1 MSTGVL
7 APEAVLNP
15 LATENISFSI
25 GANADTPKQRR
36 RARRSPSKPAAASSP
51 DEARLWETLNPEQRA
66 MYAKIRGAPGAPTS
80 FAAGAAAAAAAGAS
94 AASTPP
100 PPSRHLPMSVAPP
113 PPPVPPTPA
122 WGTPAPGGGAAGR
135 GAREEGSGGGSMT
148 PTSEGEAVPMSVGG
162 PPPAVELQTPQL
174 STPVPSPPTPSSH
187 GTARVSVT
195 PSPFSSEAFATPSEG
210 SASAGSADNML
221 FTLGAE
227 GPAPGSGSSGRRA
240 QRHRSRVL
248 RGAPT
253 TPSSSSAA
261 AAPGFMPGPAAAPP
275 GPGPGPAQPFGGS
288 DPAASG
294 AGAHEGGA
302 AAPQVRHAGAAG
314 GEWRPPHDEPSQPH
328 TPQGGGGC
336 SGGFTIGSAGA
347 AEASPA
353 GRKAGSAKS
362 RASSKLRQQG
372 GAAQRGHPEAFAA
385 GAGANLAKGLG
396 GLSLDGRRAPPY
408 QRAAPPRPTASMRE
422 IALEF
427 DSVEDPHPR
436 CWTTSD
442 NSTYTPL
449 ARHNSPLPLSP
460 PACRHSLECLAHDA

>member
-1 MSTGVL
+1 
-7 APEAVLNP
+7 
-15 LATENISFSI
+15 
-25 GANADTPKQRR
+25 
-36 RARRSPSKPAAASSP
+36 
-51 DEARLWETLNPEQRA
+51 
-66 MYAKIRGAPGAPTS
+66 
-80 FAAGAAAAAAAGAS
+80 
-94 AASTPP
+94 
-100 PPSRHLPMSVAPP
+100 
-113 PPPVPPTPA
+113 
-122 WGTPAPGGGAAGR
+122 
-135 GAREEGSGGGSMT
+135 
-148 PTSEGEAVPMSVGG
+148 MSVGG

-275 GPGPGPAQPFGGS
+275 GPGPGPGPAQPFGGS

-314 GEWRPPHDEPSQPH
+314 GEWRPPLHEPSQPH

-449 ARHNSPLPLSP
+449 ARHNPPLPLSP
-460 PACRHSLECLAHDA
+460 PACRHSLECLALEHDA